1 MIKWYDNLRQETRE
15 FIWVALVCI
24 ILTALFFVTFAI
36 TEPPRLDTS
45 KMDKYAYY
53 VQSGDTLWGLAS
65 EYCPDGIDYREWIAA
80 VRDLNDMDG
89 GYIYEGQKIYLW
101 TE

>member
-1 MIKWYDNLRQETRE
+1 MIKWFNSLEEKTQERLLMVVLAVLSLVLL
-15 FIWVALVCI
+15 IAVAYR
-24 ILTALFFVTFAI
+24 TF
-36 TEPPRLDTS
+36 PPQLDTS

-65 EYCPDGIDYREWIAA
+65 EYCPDGVDYRVWIAA

>member
-1 MIKWYDNLRQETRE
+1 MIKWFNRLEEKTQERLLLVVLAVLSLVL
-15 FIWVALVCI
+15 FIAVAYR
-24 ILTALFFVTFAI
+24 TF
-36 TEPPRLDTS
+36 PPKLDTS

>member
-1 MIKWYDNLRQETRE
+1 MIKWFNSLKENTQER
-15 FIWVALVCI
+15 ILMVLSGALALV
-24 ILTALFFVTFAI
+24 FFVGVLLI

-45 KMDKYAYY
+45 NMDKSSYY

-65 EYCPDGIDYREWIAA
+65 EYCPDGVDYRDWIAA
-80 VRDLNDMDG
+80 VRDLNDLGG

-101 TE
+101 TN